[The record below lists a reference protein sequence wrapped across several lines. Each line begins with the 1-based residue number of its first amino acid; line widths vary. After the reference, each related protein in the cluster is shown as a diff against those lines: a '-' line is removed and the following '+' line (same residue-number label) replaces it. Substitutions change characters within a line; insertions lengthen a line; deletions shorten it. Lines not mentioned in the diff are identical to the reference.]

1 MNELI
6 KVDLNSGR
14 PTLSGRDLHEFLEVD
29 TRYNDWFSRM
39 SEYGFTSGIDFEAIT
54 QKRVTAQG
62 NETTFADHQITVDM
76 AKEIAMIQ
84 RTEKGKQAR
93 QYFLEVEKAWNS
105 PEMIMSRA
113 LQFSQKTIDSIKS
126 ENATLKQVIST
137 QKPKVLFADS
147 VAGSSTSINVSTMAK
162 ILNQNGFDIGEGRL
176 YKWLRDNK
184 YLIKEK
190 GRSYNRPTQKSM
202 DRQAMEVRES
212 SRVSAN
218 GNNHTDCVTLI
229 TGKGQIY
236 FLNKFKELQ
245 FKKESANKI
254 NSAILN

>member
-1 MNELI
+1 
-6 KVDLNSGR
+6 
-14 PTLSGRDLHEFLEVD
+14 
-29 TRYNDWFSRM
+29 
-39 SEYGFTSGIDFEAIT
+39 
-54 QKRVTAQG
+54 
-62 NETTFADHQITVDM
+62 
-76 AKEIAMIQ
+76 
-84 RTEKGKQAR
+84 
-93 QYFLEVEKAWNS
+93 
-105 PEMIMSRA
+105 
-113 LQFSQKTIDSIKS
+113 
-126 ENATLKQVIST
+126 
-137 QKPKVLFADS
+137 VLFADS